1 MDASTAIATHLNSI
15 LFQAAPELLG
25 HDEVQQLLDKTAE
38 RSPKLI
44 ENLVPNKL
52 SLATVTRVLQNLLR
66 DGVSI
71 RDACGDNPRGV
82 K

>member
-1 MDASTAIATHLNSI
+1 M
-15 LFQAAPELLG
+15 
-25 HDEVQQLLDKTAE
+25 QQLLDKTAE

-71 RDACGDNPRGV
+71 RDMRTILEVLNEGCKNQILMN
-82 K
+82 